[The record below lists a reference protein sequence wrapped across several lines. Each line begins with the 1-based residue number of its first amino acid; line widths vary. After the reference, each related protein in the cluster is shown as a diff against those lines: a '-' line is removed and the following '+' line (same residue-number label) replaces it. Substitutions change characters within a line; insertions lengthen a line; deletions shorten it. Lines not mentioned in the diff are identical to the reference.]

1 MPIFTRSNPDPPR
14 DDRPAP
20 DQQIARLAELRL
32 VHETMAWFRRNEHR
46 IADWQLAVTAIP
58 AAPFGEEQRSRWM
71 RDRFEEI
78 GLLDVHR
85 DELGNVFGIR
95 PGSDPVPGVP
105 HLPQSADA
113 GLSGAKF
120 LAISAH
126 MDTVF
131 PAGTPLD
138 VRREGERLRGP
149 GICDNGAG
157 LVALLALAAAL
168 HETNIRHRHPIVF
181 IGNVGEEGEG
191 DLRGMRHIFS
201 QQRWRESIERVLVLD
216 GAGIDS
222 IIAEGLGSRRFEVTV
237 EGPGGHSWSDFGV
250 PNPIVALGR
259 AIEHF
264 SRTPLPDS
272 PKTTFNIGVISG
284 GTSVNSIPQSAFM
297 RVDLRSAAAEEI
309 DRLESALRAAI
320 EDAVEETR
328 ATVRGRA
335 PLRHE
340 IRMVGNRPSADL
352 PANAPLMQT
361 LRAADAHLGI
371 RAKVNRA
378 STDANIPLSLG
389 IEALAIG
396 GGGSGGGA
404 HTLHEWFEPAARD
417 LALKRI
423 LLTTLAL
430 TGVTE

>member
-1 MPIFTRSNPDPPR
+1 MPIFTRSNPEPPR
-14 DDRPAP
+14 DGQPLP
-20 DQQIARLAELRL
+20 DQQISRIAELRP
-32 VHETMAWFRRNEHR
+32 VHAAMSWFRRNEHR
-46 IADWQLAVTAIP
+46 VAEWQLAVTAIP
-58 AAPFGEEQRSRWM
+58 GPPFGEEQRSRWV
-71 RDRFEEI
+71 RDRFEEV
-78 GLLDVHR
+78 GLIEVHR

-95 PGSDPVPGVP
+95 PGANPE
-105 HLPQSADA
+105 
-113 GLSGAKF
+113 AKF

-131 PAGTPLD
+131 PAGTPLE
-138 VRREGERLRGP
+138 VRREGDRLRGP
-149 GICDNGAG
+149 GICDNSAG

-168 HETNIRHRHPIVF
+168 TETGIQHGKPIVF

-191 DLRGMRHIFS
+191 DLRGMRHIFA
-201 QQRWRESIERVLVLD
+201 QQRWHDSIERVLVLD

-297 RVDLRSAAAEEI
+297 RVDLRSAAADEI
-309 DRLESALRAAI
+309 DRLEASLRAAI
-320 EDAVEETR
+320 DDAVEETR
-328 ATVRGRA
+328 STVRARV
-335 PLRHE
+335 PLRYE

-352 PANAPLMQT
+352 PVNAPLMQT
-361 LRAADAHLGI
+361 LRAVDAHLGI

-404 HTLHEWFEPAARD
+404 HTMHEWFEAAGRD

-430 TGVTE
+430 TGVAE

>member
-1 MPIFTRSNPDPPR
+1 MPIFTRSNPEPPR
-14 DDRPAP
+14 DGQPLP
-20 DQQIARLAELRL
+20 DQQISRIAELRP
-32 VHETMAWFRRNEHR
+32 VHATMAWFRRNEHR
-46 IADWQLAVTAIP
+46 VAEWQLAVTAIP
-58 AAPFGEEQRSRWM
+58 GPPFGEEQRSRWM

-78 GLLDVHR
+78 GLLEVHR

-95 PGSDPVPGVP
+95 PG
-105 HLPQSADA
+105 AD
-113 GLSGAKF
+113 SEAKF
-120 LAISAH
+120 FAISAH

-138 VRREGERLRGP
+138 VRREGDRLRGP

-168 HETNIRHRHPIVF
+168 NETGIQHRHAIIF

-191 DLRGMRHIFS
+191 DLRGMRHIFA
-201 QQRWRESIERVLVLD
+201 QQRWHDNIERVLVLD

-297 RVDLRSAAAEEI
+297 RVDLRSAAADEI
-309 DRLESALRAAI
+309 DRLEASLRAAI
-320 EDAVEETR
+320 DHAVEETR
-328 ATVRGRA
+328 STVRGRV
-335 PLRHE
+335 PLRYE

-352 PANAPLMQT
+352 PVNAPLMQT
-361 LRAADAHLGI
+361 LRAVDAHLGI

-404 HTLHEWFEPAARD
+404 HTMHEWFEAAGRD
-417 LALKRI
+417 FALKRI

>member
-1 MPIFTRSNPDPPR
+1 MPIFTRSNPEPR
-14 DDRPAP
+14 DDRSIP
-20 DQQIARLAELRL
+20 DHQIARLAELRL
-32 VHETMAWFRRNEHR
+32 AHETMAWFRRNEHH
-46 IADWQLAVTAIP
+46 IAEWQLAVTAIP
-58 AAPFGEEQRSRWM
+58 AAPFGEEERSRWM

-78 GLLDVHR
+78 GLLDIHR
-85 DELGNVFGIR
+85 DELGNVFGTR
-95 PGSDPVPGVP
+95 PGADP
-105 HLPQSADA
+105 Q
-113 GLSGAKF
+113 AKF

-138 VRREGERLRGP
+138 VHREGDRLRGP

-168 HETNIRHRHPIVF
+168 HETGIQHRHSIVF

-201 QQRWRESIERVLVLD
+201 QQRWHEMIERVLVLD

-237 EGPGGHSWSDFGV
+237 EGSGGHSWSDFGV

-297 RVDLRSAAAEEI
+297 RVDLRSAAVEEI

-320 EDAVEETR
+320 EDAVEQTR

-335 PLRHE
+335 ALRYE

-352 PANAPLMQT
+352 PTHAPLIRT
-361 LRAADAHLGI
+361 LRAVDAHLGI
-371 RAKVNRA
+371 RAKINRA

-404 HTLHEWFEPAARD
+404 HTLHEWFEPAGRD

>member
-1 MPIFTRSNPDPPR
+1 MPLFTRSNPEPPR
-14 DDRPAP
+14 DDQPVP
-20 DQQIARLAELRL
+20 DHQIARLAELRL

-46 IADWQLAVTAIP
+46 IAEWQLAVTAIP
-58 AAPFGEEQRSRWM
+58 APPFGEDQRSRWM

-78 GLLDVHR
+78 GLLDIHR

-95 PGSDPVPGVP
+95 PGAL
-105 HLPQSADA
+105 HLPQSADV
-113 GLSGAKF
+113 GPFNVKF
-120 LAISAH
+120 FAVSAH

-138 VRREGERLRGP
+138 VRGEGDRLHGP

-168 HETNIRHRHPIVF
+168 HETGIRHRNPIVF

-201 QQRWRESIERVLVLD
+201 QPRWRENVERVLVLD

-259 AIEHF
+259 AIDHF
-264 SRTPLPDS
+264 SGTPLPES

-297 RVDLRSAAAEEI
+297 RVDLRSAAAGEI
-309 DRLESALRAAI
+309 DRLEANLRAAI
-320 EDAVEETR
+320 DDAVEETR
-328 ATVRGRA
+328 ATVRGRS
-335 PLRHE
+335 PLRYE

-352 PANAPLMQT
+352 PSDAPLMQT
-361 LRAADAHLGI
+361 LRAVDAHLGI

-404 HTLHEWFEPAARD
+404 HTLHEWFEPAGRD

-430 TGVTE
+430 TGVTK

>member
-1 MPIFTRSNPDPPR
+1 MPLFTRSNPDPQR
-14 DDRPAP
+14 GDQPAP
-20 DQQIARLAELRL
+20 DHQITRIAEMRLA
-32 VHETMAWFRRNEHR
+32 HEAMAWFRRNER
-46 IADWQLAVTAIP
+46 RLADWQLEVTAIP
-58 AAPFGEEQRSRWM
+58 APPFGEEQRSKWV
-71 RDRFEEI
+71 RDRFEEL
-78 GLLDVHR
+78 GLVEVHR

-95 PGSDPVPGVP
+95 PGAE
-105 HLPQSADA
+105 PQ
-113 GLSGAKF
+113 AKF

-131 PAGTPLD
+131 PAGSPLE
-138 VRREGERLRGP
+138 VKREGDRLRGP

-157 LVALLALAAAL
+157 LVALLAIAGAL
-168 HETNIRHRHPIVF
+168 QETKLQHRNPIVF

-191 DLRGMRHIFS
+191 DLRGMRHIFA
-201 QQRWRESIERVLVLD
+201 QARWREGIERVLVLD

-309 DRLESALRAAI
+309 DRLEANLRAAI
-320 EDAVEETR
+320 DDAVEETR

-335 PLRHE
+335 PLRYE

-352 PANAPLMQT
+352 PVNAPLITT
-361 LRAADAHLGI
+361 LRAVDAHFGI
-371 RAKVNRA
+371 RAKINRA

-404 HTLHEWFEPAARD
+404 HTLHEWFEPIGRD

>member
-1 MPIFTRSNPDPPR
+1 MPIFTRSNPEPPR
-14 DDRPAP
+14 DDRSVP
-20 DQQIARLAELRL
+20 DQQIARIAELRL

-58 AAPFGEEQRSRWM
+58 APPFGEEQRSRWM

-78 GLLDVHR
+78 GLLDIHR

-95 PGSDPVPGVP
+95 PGADPN
-105 HLPQSADA
+105 
-113 GLSGAKF
+113 AKF

-138 VRREGERLRGP
+138 VRREADRLRGP

-157 LVALLALAAAL
+157 LVALLALATAL
-168 HETNIRHRHPIVF
+168 HETGIQHRNPIVF

-191 DLRGMRHIFS
+191 DLRGMRHIFAQS
-201 QQRWRESIERVLVLD
+201 RWRDAIERVLVLD

-264 SRTPLPDS
+264 SHTPLPES

-309 DRLESALRAAI
+309 DRLETTLRAAI
-320 EDAVEETR
+320 DDAVEETL

-335 PLRHE
+335 PLRYE

-361 LRAADAHLGI
+361 LRAVDAHLGI

-389 IEALAIG
+389 VEALAIG

-404 HTLHEWFEPAARD
+404 HTMHEWFEPAGRD

>member
-1 MPIFTRSNPDPPR
+1 M
-14 DDRPAP
+14 
-20 DQQIARLAELRL
+20 
-32 VHETMAWFRRNEHR
+32 HETMAWFRRNEHR
-46 IADWQLAVTAIP
+46 IAEWQLEVTSI
-58 AAPFGEEQRSRWM
+58 AAPPFGEEQRSRWV
-71 RDRFEEI
+71 RDRFEELN
-78 GLLDVHR
+78 LLDVHR

-95 PGSDPVPGVP
+95 PGLDPE
-105 HLPQSADA
+105 
-113 GLSGAKF
+113 AKF
-120 LAISAH
+120 LAVSAH
-126 MDTVF
+126 IDTVF
-131 PAGTPLD
+131 PAGSPLD
-138 VRREGERLRGP
+138 VRRDGDRLRGP
-149 GICDNGAG
+149 GICDNSAG
-157 LVALLALAAAL
+157 IVALLALAAAL
-168 HETNIRHRHPIVF
+168 QSTGIQYRSPILF

-191 DLRGMRHIFS
+191 DLRGMRHIFA
-201 QQRWRESIERVLVLD
+201 QPRWRDHIERVLVLD

-222 IIAEGLGSRRFEVTV
+222 IISEGLGSRRFEVTV

-264 SRTPLPDS
+264 SSTPLPDS

-309 DRLESALRAAI
+309 DRLESSLRAAI
-320 EDAVEETR
+320 DDAVEETR
-328 ATVRGRA
+328 ATVRSRA
-335 PLRHE
+335 PLRYE

-352 PANAPLMQT
+352 PPNAPLITT
-361 LRAADAHLGI
+361 LRAVDAHLGI
-371 RAKVNRA
+371 RAKINRA

-404 HTLHEWFEPAARD
+404 HTLAEWFDPLGRD

>member
-1 MPIFTRSNPDPPR
+1 MLTDRRTILSTRMPIFTRSNPEPPR
-14 DDRPAP
+14 DDRSAP

-46 IADWQLAVTAIP
+46 IAEWQLAVTAIP

-78 GLLDVHR
+78 GLLEVHR
-85 DELGNVFGIR
+85 DELGNVFGTR
-95 PGSDPVPGVP
+95 PGTDPET
-105 HLPQSADA
+105 
-113 GLSGAKF
+113 KF

-168 HETNIRHRHPIVF
+168 HETGIQHRHPIVF

-297 RVDLRSAAAEEI
+297 RVDLRSSAAEEI

-335 PLRHE
+335 PLRYE

-352 PANAPLMQT
+352 PANSPLMQT
-361 LRAADAHLGI
+361 VRAVDAHLGI

-430 TGVTE
+430 TGVPE

>member
-1 MPIFTRSNPDPPR
+1 MPIFTRSNPEPPR
-14 DDRPAP
+14 DDRSIP
-20 DQQIARLAELRL
+20 DQQIARIAELRL

-85 DELGNVFGIR
+85 DELGNVFGTR
-95 PGSDPVPGVP
+95 PGAP
-105 HLPQSADA
+105 HLPQSAGPSDT
-113 GLSGAKF
+113 KF

-138 VRREGERLRGP
+138 VRLEGDRLRGP

-168 HETNIRHRHPIVF
+168 HETNIQHRQPIVF

-201 QQRWRESIERVLVLD
+201 QQRWHESIERVLVLD

-284 GTSVNSIPQSAFM
+284 GTSVNSIPQTAFM

-328 ATVRGRA
+328 ATVRARA
-335 PLRHE
+335 PLRYE

-352 PANAPLMQT
+352 PINAPLMQT
-361 LRAADAHLGI
+361 LRAVDAHLGI

-378 STDANIPLSLG
+378 STDANIPLSIG

-404 HTLHEWFEPAARD
+404 HTLHEWFEPAGRD

>member
-1 MPIFTRSNPDPPR
+1 MPIFTRSNPEPPP
-14 DDRPAP
+14 DDRSAP

-46 IADWQLAVTAIP
+46 IAEWQLAVTAIP

-78 GLLDVHR
+78 GLLEVHR
-85 DELGNVFGIR
+85 DELGNVFGTR
-95 PGSDPVPGVP
+95 PGTDPET
-105 HLPQSADA
+105 
-113 GLSGAKF
+113 KF

-168 HETNIRHRHPIVF
+168 HETGIQHRHPIVF

-297 RVDLRSAAAEEI
+297 RVDLRSSAAEEI

-335 PLRHE
+335 PLRYE

-352 PANAPLMQT
+352 PANSPLMQT
-361 LRAADAHLGI
+361 VRAVDAHLGI

-430 TGVTE
+430 TGVPE

>member
-1 MPIFTRSNPDPPR
+1 MRAQFEK
-14 DDRPAP
+14 
-20 DQQIARLAELRL
+20 LGL
-32 VHETMAWFRRNEHR
+32 V
-46 IADWQLAVTAIP
+46 
-58 AAPFGEEQRSRWM
+58 
-71 RDRFEEI
+71 
-78 GLLDVHR
+78 DVHR

-95 PGSDPVPGVP
+95 PGLDP
-105 HLPQSADA
+105 DA
-113 GLSGAKF
+113 KC
-120 LAISAH
+120 LAVSAH
-126 MDTVF
+126 LDTVF
-131 PAGTPLD
+131 PSGTSLD
-138 VRREGERLRGP
+138 VRREGDRLKGP
-149 GICDNGAG
+149 GICDNSAG
-157 LVALLALAAAL
+157 IVALLALAASLQAVG
-168 HETNIRHRHPIVF
+168 IQHRNPIVF

-191 DLRGMRHIFS
+191 DLRGMRHIFA
-201 QQRWRESIERVLVLD
+201 QERWHSEIERVLVLD
-216 GAGIDS
+216 GAGMDS

-284 GTSVNSIPQSAFM
+284 GTSVNSIPESAFI
-297 RVDLRSAAAEEI
+297 RVDLRSAAADEI
-309 DRLESALRAAI
+309 DRLEANLRAAVD
-320 EDAVEETR
+320 DAVEETS
-328 ATVRGRA
+328 ATVRGRKL
-335 PLRHE
+335 LRYE

-352 PANAPLMQT
+352 PKSAPLFTT
-361 LRAADAHLGI
+361 LRAVDAHLGV

-396 GGGSGGGA
+396 GGGAGGGA
-404 HTLHEWFEPAARD
+404 HTLHEWFDPDGRD

-430 TGVTE
+430 TGVPE

>member
-14 DDRPAP
+14 DDRSIP

-58 AAPFGEEQRSRWM
+58 APPFGEEQRSRWT

-78 GLLDVHR
+78 GLVDVHR
-85 DELGNVFGIR
+85 DELGNVFGTR
-95 PGSDPVPGVP
+95 PGSE
-105 HLPQSADA
+105 SN
-113 GLSGAKF
+113 AKF

-138 VRREGERLRGP
+138 VRCEGERLRGP

-168 HETNIRHRHPIVF
+168 HETDIQHRHPIVF

-250 PNPIVALGR
+250 PNPIVALAR

-309 DRLESALRAAI
+309 DRLESSLRAAI

-335 PLRHE
+335 PLRYE

-352 PANAPLMQT
+352 PVNAALMQT
-361 LRAADAHLGI
+361 LRAVDAHLGI

-404 HTLHEWFEPAARD
+404 HTLHEWFEPAGRD

-430 TGVTE
+430 NGVTE

>member
-1 MPIFTRSNPDPPR
+1 
-14 DDRPAP
+14 
-20 DQQIARLAELRL
+20 
-32 VHETMAWFRRNEHR
+32 V
-46 IADWQLAVTAIP
+46 
-58 AAPFGEEQRSRWM
+58 
-71 RDRFEEI
+71 
-78 GLLDVHR
+78 
-85 DELGNVFGIR
+85 
-95 PGSDPVPGVP
+95 
-105 HLPQSADA
+105 
-113 GLSGAKF
+113 
-120 LAISAH
+120 
-126 MDTVF
+126 
-131 PAGTPLD
+131 
-138 VRREGERLRGP
+138 
-149 GICDNGAG
+149 
-157 LVALLALAAAL
+157 
-168 HETNIRHRHPIVF
+168 
-181 IGNVGEEGEG
+181 
-191 DLRGMRHIFS
+191 
-201 QQRWRESIERVLVLD
+201 ERVLVLD

-297 RVDLRSAAAEEI
+297 RVDLRSAAADEI
-309 DRLESALRAAI
+309 DRLEASLRAAI
-320 EDAVEETR
+320 DDAVEETR
-328 ATVRGRA
+328 STVRGRA
-335 PLRHE
+335 PLRYE

-352 PANAPLMQT
+352 PVNAPLMQT
-361 LRAADAHLGI
+361 LRAVDAHLGI
-371 RAKVNRA
+371 RARVNRA

-404 HTLHEWFEPAARD
+404 HTMHEWFEAAGRD
-417 LALKRI
+417 LALNRI

>member
-1 MPIFTRSNPDPPR
+1 MPIFTRTPNMDASRDEGPSPDL
-14 DDRPAP
+14 
-20 DQQIARLAELRL
+20 QIARIAEVRL
-32 VHETMAWFRRNEHR
+32 VHEAMAWFRRNEHK
-46 IADWQLAVTAIP
+46 IAAWQMEVTAIP
-58 AAPFGEEQRSRWM
+58 APPFGEEQRSRWV
-71 RDRFEEI
+71 RARFEEL
-78 GLLDVHR
+78 GLMDVHR

-95 PGSDPVPGVP
+95 PGLDP
-105 HLPQSADA
+105 A
-113 GLSGAKF
+113 AKF

-126 MDTVF
+126 IDTVF
-131 PAGTPLD
+131 PEGSPIE
-138 VRREGERLRGP
+138 VSREGERLNGP
-149 GICDNGAG
+149 GICDNSVGIAS
-157 LVALLALAAAL
+157 LLALASAL
-168 HETNIRHRHPIVF
+168 EETKIQHRAPIVF

-191 DLRGMRHIFS
+191 DLRGMRHIFA
-201 QQRWRESIERVLVLD
+201 QARWREDIERVLVLD

-259 AIEHF
+259 AIEKF
-264 SRTPLPDS
+264 SNTPLPES

-297 RVDLRSAAAEEI
+297 RVDLRSAASEEI
-309 DRLESALRAAI
+309 ERLEASLRAAVD
-320 EDAVEETR
+320 DAVDESFGSI
-328 ATVRGRA
+328 RGRSK
-335 PLRHE
+335 LTYE

-352 PANAPLMQT
+352 APNAVLLKT
-361 LRAADAHLGI
+361 LRAVDAHLNI
-371 RAKVNRA
+371 RARINRA

-404 HTLHEWFEPAARD
+404 HTLHEWFEPTGRD

-430 TGVTE
+430 TGVVE

>member
-1 MPIFTRSNPDPPR
+1 MPIFTRSNPEPPR
-14 DDRPAP
+14 DDRSVP
-20 DQQIARLAELRL
+20 DQQISRLAELRL

-46 IADWQLAVTAIP
+46 IADWQLAVTAISAP
-58 AAPFGEEQRSRWM
+58 PFGEEQRSRWM

-95 PGSDPVPGVP
+95 PGARPGAP
-105 HLPQSADA
+105 HLPQSADV
-113 GLSGAKF
+113 GPSNAKF

-131 PAGTPLD
+131 PAGTSLD
-138 VRREGERLRGP
+138 VRREADRLRGP

-168 HETNIRHRHPIVF
+168 RETGIQHRNPMVF

-191 DLRGMRHIFS
+191 DLRGMRHIFAQS
-201 QQRWRESIERVLVLD
+201 RWRDTIERVLVLD

-264 SRTPLPDS
+264 SRTPLPES

-309 DRLESALRAAI
+309 DRLETTLRAAI
-320 EDAVEETR
+320 DDAVEETR

-335 PLRHE
+335 PLRYE

-352 PANAPLMQT
+352 PDNAPLMQT
-361 LRAADAHLGI
+361 LRAVDAHLGI
-371 RAKVNRA
+371 HAKINRA
-378 STDANIPLSLG
+378 STDANIPLALG

-404 HTLHEWFEPAARD
+404 HTMHEWFEPAGRD

-423 LLTTLAL
+423 LLTALAL

>member
-1 MPIFTRSNPDPPR
+1 MPIFTRSNPEPPR
-14 DDRPAP
+14 DDRPIP
-20 DQQIARLAELRL
+20 DQQIARIAELRL

-46 IADWQLAVTAIP
+46 IAEWQLAVTAIP
-58 AAPFGEEQRSRWM
+58 APPFGEEQRSRWT

-95 PGSDPVPGVP
+95 PGSDPAAGAP
-105 HLPQSADA
+105 HLPQLADV
-113 GLSGAKF
+113 GDNAKF

-138 VRREGERLRGP
+138 VRREADRLRGP

-168 HETNIRHRHPIVF
+168 HETGIQHRHPIVF

-201 QQRWRESIERVLVLD
+201 QQRWHESIERVLVLD

-264 SRTPLPDS
+264 SRTSLPES

-328 ATVRGRA
+328 ATLRGRA
-335 PLRHE
+335 PLRYE

-352 PANAPLMQT
+352 PATAPLMQT
-361 LRAADAHLGI
+361 LRAVDAHLGI

-404 HTLHEWFEPAARD
+404 HTLHEWFEPAGRD

>member
-1 MPIFTRSNPDPPR
+1 MPIFTRSNPEPPR
-14 DDRPAP
+14 DDRSSP

-32 VHETMAWFRRNEHR
+32 VHETMGWFRRNEHR
-46 IADWQLAVTAIP
+46 IAEWQLAVTTIP

-78 GLLDVHR
+78 GLIDVHR
-85 DELGNVFGIR
+85 DELGNVFGTR
-95 PGSDPVPGVP
+95 PGVDP
-105 HLPQSADA
+105 A
-113 GLSGAKF
+113 AKF

-138 VRREGERLRGP
+138 VRREGDRLRGP

-157 LVALLALAAAL
+157 LVALLGLAAAL
-168 HETNIRHRHPIVF
+168 HETNIQHRHPIVF

-201 QQRWRESIERVLVLD
+201 QQRWHESIERVLVLD

-237 EGPGGHSWSDFGV
+237 EGSGGHSWSDFGV

-297 RVDLRSAAAEEI
+297 RVDLRSAAAQEI
-309 DRLESALRAAI
+309 DRLEANLRAAVH
-320 EDAVEETR
+320 DAVQETKG
-328 ATVRGRA
+328 TVRGRT
-335 PLRHE
+335 PLRFE
-340 IRMVGNRPSADL
+340 LRVVGNRPSADL
-352 PANAPLMQT
+352 PKDALILST
-361 LRAADAHLGI
+361 IRAVDAHLGI
-371 RAKVNRA
+371 KAKVNRA

-396 GGGSGGGA
+396 AGGTGGGA
-404 HTLHEWFEPAARD
+404 HTLHEWFEPAGRD

-423 LLTTLAL
+423 LLATLAL
-430 TGVTE
+430 TGLQE